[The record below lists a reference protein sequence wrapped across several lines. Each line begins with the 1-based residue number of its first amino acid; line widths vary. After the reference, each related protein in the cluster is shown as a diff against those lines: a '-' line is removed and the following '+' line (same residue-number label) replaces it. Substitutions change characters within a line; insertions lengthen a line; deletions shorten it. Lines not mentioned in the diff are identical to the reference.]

1 MTENIDVFGHN
12 SIRIRS
18 EKGPV
23 YVDPFRIKEAANDAA
38 YIFITHD
45 HYDHFSPE
53 DIDKVVGNGTI
64 LVVPEKMS
72 GKAGEVSGKFS
83 KVITVAPGKSYEADG
98 LEFETVAAYNTLKP
112 FHMKSAGWV
121 GYIIHDNGK
130 KIYIAGDTDAT
141 AEVKAVKCDV
151 ALVPIGGVYTMD
163 AKKAADLINEMR
175 PAVTIPVHYGSIVGS
190 PKDAEEFAVLVKKP
204 VKVEIRIK

>member
-72 GKAGEVSGKFS
+72 GKAGEVSGKFAR
-83 KVITVAPGKSYEADG
+83 VITVAPGKSYEADG

-141 AEVKAVKCDV
+141 TEVKAVKCDV

-163 AKKAADLINEMR
+163 AKTAADLINEMR

-190 PKDAEEFAVLVKKP
+190 PKDAEEFAALVKEP
-204 VKVEIRIK
+204 VNVEIRIK